1 MPSLGF
7 PRIANYNYDSA
18 APEPQLTKK
27 TKKLKTQKMKNN
39 KLEQISIMLLFSLS

>member
-18 APEPQLTKK
+18 AATATTNQENQE
-27 TKKLKTQKMKNN
+27 TQDTENE
-39 KLEQISIMLLFSLS
+39 EQQAGAN